1 MKQNKDKWIDDL
13 KKQISGYE
21 VPGAGAGWDALSR
34 KLDAGAAGKAAG
46 GASAATGAGRGW
58 KVRTGIAAAAAA
70 AVAAVVLLLP
80 EKSEDSAVAVSGPAA
95 EVVDNAA
102 AEVPASEALSDA
114 PVLDAASA
122 AAFAANAAVD
132 AVPAASGTA
141 ATATPVTDA
150 VSDLQP
156 AAAGS
161 APSAAAGS
169 EKAADAPAGQSSP
182 ITVEKADAAGT
193 AARTVKTVTDKSFE
207 DLLAEAYPD
216 EGAPEDRRHGWNITA
231 GTSAVGAGAGEALVA
246 TRALSRIEGIF
257 IPPLFYS
264 FDLKSS
270 PVYSGGMISSGVSSE
285 LSGNPSGSATCNSV
299 DMAQVK
305 SGNVASEFSDKA
317 VSYTHRQPVRISLFI
332 SREFGAASALES
344 GLVYSIHRT
353 EYAFAASGAASNVR
367 TLHYLG
373 IPLNYR
379 WNMVARPRFDAYLK
393 AGAMAEKCLG
403 GTNDIYL
410 KPDTKTVCLSLNGA
424 AGAEY
429 LVSDHLGIF
438 AEPGVSYYLPNDSYT
453 ISIYNDNPLS
463 FSLNAGVRF
472 RL

>member
-80 EKSEDSAVAVSGPAA
+80 EKSEDSAVAVNSPVT
-95 EVVDNAA
+95 EVVDNADG
-102 AEVPASEALSDA
+102 EVPATEPLPDA
-114 PVLDAASA
+114 PAVEPIAAPGSIAGSA
-122 AAFAANAAVD
+122 AA
-132 AVPAASGTA
+132 PAASGTA
-141 ATATPVTDA
+141 AAAISGV

-193 AARTVKTVTDKSFE
+193 AARTVKTVSDKSFE

-216 EGAPEDRRHGWNITA
+216 EGAPEERRHGWNITA

-305 SGNVASEFSDKA
+305 SGNVASEFANKA

-379 WNMVARPRFDAYLK
+379 WNMVARPRFVAYLK

>member
-80 EKSEDSAVAVSGPAA
+80 EKSEDSAVAVNSPVT
-95 EVVDNAA
+95 EVVDNADG
-102 AEVPASEALSDA
+102 EVPATEPLPDA
-114 PVLDAASA
+114 PVLDAASASA

-132 AVPAASGTA
+132 AVPTASAAAIS
-141 ATATPVTDA
+141 DA

-156 AAAGS
+156 ASAGS

-193 AARTVKTVTDKSFE
+193 AARTVKTVSDKSFE

-216 EGAPEDRRHGWNITA
+216 EDAPKERRRGWNITA

-270 PVYSGGMISSGVSSE
+270 PAFSE
-285 LSGNPSGSATCNSV
+285 LSFASGMSNEVSGSPSSSATCNSV
-299 DMAQVK
+299 DMVQVK
-305 SGNVASEFSDKA
+305 SGNVASEFANKA

>member
-13 KKQISGYE
+13 KEQISGYE

-34 KLDAGAAGKAAG
+34 KLDAGAAGKADG

-80 EKSEDSAVAVSGPAA
+80 EKSEDSTVAVNSPVT
-95 EVVDNAA
+95 EVVDNADG
-102 AEVPASEALSDA
+102 EVPAVETIAA
-114 PVLDAASA
+114 PGSIAGSA
-122 AAFAANAAVD
+122 TAT
-132 AVPAASGTA
+132 AASGTA

-156 AAAGS
+156 ADDDG
-161 APSAAAGS
+161 APSSAAGS
-169 EKAADAPAGQSSP
+169 EKAD
-182 ITVEKADAAGT
+182 GT
-193 AARTVKTVTDKSFE
+193 AGTVKTVTDKSFE

-216 EGAPEDRRHGWNITA
+216 EGVPEGRRHGWNITA

-270 PVYSGGMISSGVSSE
+270 PVYSEGIISSGVSSE

-332 SREFGAASALES
+332 SREFGAASAVES

-353 EYAFAASGAASNVR
+353 EYAFAASGTESNVR

-373 IPLNYR
+373 IPLNLR
-379 WNMVARPRFDAYLK
+379 WNIVARPQFDAYLK

-410 KPDTKTVCLSLNGA
+410 RPDTRTLYLSLNGA

-429 LVSDHLGIF
+429 LISDHLGIF
-438 AEPGVSYYLPNDSYT
+438 AEPGISYYLPNDSYT

-472 RL
+472 KL

>member
-80 EKSEDSAVAVSGPAA
+80 EKSEDSAVAVNSPVT
-95 EVVDNAA
+95 EVVDNADG
-102 AEVPASEALSDA
+102 EVPATEPLPDA
-114 PVLDAASA
+114 PAVETIAAPGSIAGSA
-122 AAFAANAAVD
+122 TA
-132 AVPAASGTA
+132 PAASGTA

-156 AAAGS
+156 ADDDG
-161 APSAAAGS
+161 APSSAAGS
-169 EKAADAPAGQSSP
+169 EKAD
-182 ITVEKADAAGT
+182 GT
-193 AARTVKTVTDKSFE
+193 AGTVKTVTDKSFE

-216 EGAPEDRRHGWNITA
+216 EGVLEGRRHGWNITA

-270 PVYSGGMISSGVSSE
+270 PVYSEGMISSGVSSE
-285 LSGNPSGSATCNSV
+285 MSGNPSSSATCNSV

-332 SREFGAASALES
+332 SREFGAASAVES

-353 EYAFAASGAASNVR
+353 EYAFAASGTKSNVR

-373 IPLNYR
+373 IPLNLR
-379 WNMVARPRFDAYLK
+379 WNIVARPQFDAYLK

-410 KPDTKTVCLSLNGA
+410 RPDTRTLYLSLNGA

-429 LVSDHLGIF
+429 LISDHLGIF
-438 AEPGVSYYLPNDSYT
+438 AEPGISYYLPNDSYT

>member
-21 VPGAGAGWDALSR
+21 VPEAVAGWDALSR

-80 EKSEDSAVAVSGPAA
+80 EKSEDSAVAVNSPVT

-132 AVPAASGTA
+132 AVPTASGAA

-156 AAAGS
+156 ADDDG
-161 APSAAAGS
+161 APSSAAGS
-169 EKAADAPAGQSSP
+169 EKAD
-182 ITVEKADAAGT
+182 GT
-193 AARTVKTVTDKSFE
+193 AGTVKTVTDKSFE

-216 EGAPEDRRHGWNITA
+216 EGVPEGRRHGWNITA

-270 PVYSGGMISSGVSSE
+270 PVYSEGMISSGVSSE
-285 LSGNPSGSATCNSV
+285 MSGNPSSSATCNSV

-332 SREFGAASALES
+332 SREFGAASAVES

-373 IPLNYR
+373 IPLNLR
-379 WNMVARPRFDAYLK
+379 WNIVARPQFDAYLK

-410 KPDTKTVCLSLNGA
+410 RPDTRTLYLSLNGA

-429 LVSDHLGIF
+429 LISDHLGIF
-438 AEPGVSYYLPNDSYT
+438 AEPGISYYLPNDSYT

>member
-13 KKQISGYE
+13 KEQISGYE

-46 GASAATGAGRGW
+46 GASAGTAAGRGW
-58 KVRTGIAAAAAA
+58 KVRAGIAAAAAA

-80 EKSEDSAVAVSGPAA
+80 EKSEDSAVAVNSPVT

-132 AVPAASGTA
+132 AVPTASGA
-141 ATATPVTDA
+141 AAAAISGV

-216 EGAPEDRRHGWNITA
+216 EGVPEGRRHGWNITA

-270 PVYSGGMISSGVSSE
+270 PVYSEGMISSGVSSE
-285 LSGNPSGSATCNSV
+285 MSGNPSSSATCNSV

-332 SREFGAASALES
+332 SREFGAASAVES

-353 EYAFAASGAASNVR
+353 EYAFAASGTKSNVR

-373 IPLNYR
+373 IPLNLR
-379 WNMVARPRFDAYLK
+379 WNIVARPQFDAYLK

-410 KPDTKTVCLSLNGA
+410 RPDTRTLYLSLNGA

-429 LVSDHLGIF
+429 LISDHLGIF
-438 AEPGVSYYLPNDSYT
+438 AEPGISYYLPNDSYT